1 VAFGGAAVGFVYAI
15 GDGAI
20 GPAVIDGQV
29 GDQSA
34 REFVLR
40 WLGPGMPPACR

>member
-1 VAFGGAAVGFVYAI
+1 MEFVYAI
-15 GDGAI
+15 GGGAI

-29 GDQSA
+29 CDQRA

-40 WLGPGMPPACR
+40 WLGPGMLPPACR